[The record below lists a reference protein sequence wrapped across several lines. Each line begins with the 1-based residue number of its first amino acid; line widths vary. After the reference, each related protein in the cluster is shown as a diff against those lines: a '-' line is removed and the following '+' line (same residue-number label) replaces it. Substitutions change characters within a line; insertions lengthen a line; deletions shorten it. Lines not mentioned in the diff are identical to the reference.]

1 MNQLGAR
8 GSVETTRRW
17 GPYPYYKDSG
27 VEWLGEI
34 PEHWSI
40 MPIKRIFYI
49 LNGSTPKSSEPSYW
63 SGSISWATPDD
74 LGSLETDTLK
84 ITKRMITQEGYE
96 SCGTQLAPTGSL
108 VLSTRAPIG
117 HLAIAGV
124 PLCTNQG
131 CRCLVFRG
139 KTQNRFYYHQLL
151 AAKQELESWGQG
163 STFKELSR
171 DKLVSVSLVSPTLDE
186 QQAITAFLDRET
198 SRIDTLIAKKQRQI
212 ELLQEKRTA
221 LISHAVTKGLN
232 PEAKMKDSGIE
243 WLGEIPE
250 HWTLLSIKRLT
261 LVKRGA
267 SPRPIDDPKYFEDEG
282 EYAWVRIADVT
293 ASNRYLEK
301 TTQRLSELGK
311 SLSIPLEPGD
321 LFLSIAGTVGKP
333 IITKIKCCIHDGFV
347 YFPQYFENK
356 EFLYYIFASGQPY
369 KGLGKWGTQLNL
381 NTDTVGG
388 IHIGLPP
395 RDEQDKIVTF
405 LDFETQQVDVM
416 IKKVNSSIS
425 LLQEY
430 RTALIS
436 AAVTGKIDVRKEV
449 ACTHM
454 NLLCCPLMG

>member
-124 PLCTNQG
+124 PLCINQG
-131 CRCLVFRG
+131 CRCLVFRE
-139 KTQNRFYYHQLL
+139 KTQNRFYYYQLL

-232 PEAKMKDSGIE
+232 PDAKMKDSGIE

-250 HWTLLSIKRLT
+250 HWEVNRSKVLFQEVHERSETGEEELLSVSHITGVSRRSEKNVYMFMAESLEGYKKCSQGDLVINTMWAWMGALGITPEDGIVSPSYNVYRL
-261 LVKRGA
+261 RRA
-267 SPRPIDDPKYFEDEG
+267 EYDPWFYDYLFRTSCFIAEIICYSKGVWTSRLRLYPQEFFEI
-282 EYAWVRIADVT
+282 R
-293 ASNRYLEK
+293 LPCPP
-301 TTQRLSELGK
+301 LSEQK
-311 SLSIPLEPGD
+311 
-321 LFLSIAGTVGKP
+321 
-333 IITKIKCCIHDGFV
+333 KIVAAI
-347 YFPQYFENK
+347 NK
-356 EFLYYIFASGQPY
+356 ETSHYDAFQEKI
-369 KGLGKWGTQLNL
+369 
-381 NTDTVGG
+381 
-388 IHIGLPP
+388 
-395 RDEQDKIVTF
+395 EQ
-405 LDFETQQVDVM
+405 
-416 IKKVNSSIS
+416 SIEK
-425 LLQEY
+425 LQEY

-449 ACTHM
+449 A
-454 NLLCCPLMG
+454 

>member
-63 SGSISWATPDD
+63 SGSIPWATPDD

-243 WLGEIPE
+243 WLGDIPSDWYLKRLKYVSPQITVGIVITPSKYYVE
-250 HWTLLSIKRLT
+250 SGIPCLRSLNVKEDQLTEDDLVYISSESNELLSKSKLHMGD
-261 LVKRGA
+261 LVAVRTGQPGTTAVINERYDGTNCIDLIIIRKFSPYDSRFLCYVMNSEYSKAQYLSGA
-267 SPRPIDDPKYFEDEG
+267 SGAIQSHFNIE
-282 EYAWVRIADVT
+282 T
-293 ASNRYLEK
+293 ASNMLIAVPPLGEQILIRE
-301 TTQRLSELGK
+301 RLDKE
-311 SLSIPLEPGD
+311 
-321 LFLSIAGTVGKP
+321 VGE
-333 IITKIKCCIHDGFV
+333 ILRLV
-347 YFPQYFENK
+347 
-356 EFLYYIFASGQPY
+356 
-369 KGLGKWGTQLNL
+369 
-381 NTDTVGG
+381 
-388 IHIGLPP
+388 
-395 RDEQDKIVTF
+395 DKI
-405 LDFETQQVDVM
+405 ESS
-416 IKKVNSSIS
+416 VNV
-425 LLQEY
+425 LQEY

-449 ACTHM
+449 V
-454 NLLCCPLMG
+454 